1 MYCGT
6 ILNIIFI
13 HRDQFNPDYI
23 NFLQMEDNVNDQER
37 QKEYIRLEEISE
49 EIKQQLAIS
58 EGNCMVK
65 QSELKETLL
74 NYWEKCGSDEAQLV
88 ETANRQRALSSL
100 THSTPLKLKKMLNSP
115 YFGRIDFIEED
126 DGLLPQEDQIYIGIS
141 TLMNE
146 ETGEFLIYDWRAPI
160 SGMFYDCG
168 LGKASYHCS
177 VGYIKGRISLKRQYK
192 ITNGCMQYMFDA
204 DLKIDDEILQEIL
217 GKSVDDKM
225 HTIINSI
232 QREQNQII
240 RDANHRALFV
250 EGPAGS
256 GKTSVALHRIAFLLY
271 RDRDILNEKNVL
283 ILSPNHLF
291 SDYIS
296 NVLPEMGE
304 ENVLQK
310 TFHDCVQGSINQ
322 LPIRLET
329 RTSHLET
336 VLSNGSAHEQALRTD
351 NIRFKSSRNFEQIIQ
366 EYIDWMETNLVNDY
380 PEIEVHGQIIFSKS
394 EWKHYYLGNLARMPI
409 MIRLEKIKQMIES
422 RIRPLFHAVRKK
434 KEAEIIDR
442 GEEVD
447 ENTIKALARMA
458 AREEFSSLHDKV
470 ERLTKLAPLSEYR
483 HLFKG
488 NWLFAR
494 STAKM
499 DFPKDW
505 QAIQKQT
512 LSFIN
517 NGILP
522 YEDIPPFIYLQGAL
536 QGFPINRDI
545 KHLIID
551 EAQDYTRLQFKI
563 LVILFPNSTW
573 TVVGDPDQAVHPF
586 LNTASFND
594 MSEIIGTEKS
604 IAFRLTRSYRSTK
617 QIQTFCQALLPY
629 KAEVE
634 SVNRSGPMPSVTRIE
649 QIQELIPTLVH
660 TIRNI
665 HKDGWRSIAIIC
677 KNTYQSKNIFSG
689 LKAQID
695 LTLVIDEDDTF
706 HQGIVVIPS
715 YLAKGLEFDAVLVI
729 NADVI
734 NYSREEER
742 QILYTICTR
751 TLHHLSLF
759 YFGNLAPFIS
769 GMGDTLYQ
777 IIPSYKA

>member
-1 MYCGT
+1 
-6 ILNIIFI
+6 
-13 HRDQFNPDYI
+13 
-23 NFLQMEDNVNDQER
+23 MEDNVNDQEK
-37 QKEYIRLEEISE
+37 QKEYIRLEKTLA

-58 EGNCMVK
+58 EGNCVVK

-74 NYWEKCGSDEAQLV
+74 NYWENCGSDEAQLV

-100 THSTPLKLKKMLNSP
+100 THSTPRKLKRMLNSP

-126 DGLLPQEDQIYIGIS
+126 GSLVPQEEPIYIGIS
-141 TLMNE
+141 TLMND

-160 SGMFYDCG
+160 SSMFYDCG

-177 VGYIKGRISLKRQYK
+177 VGTIKGSITLKRQYK
-192 ITNGCMQYMFDA
+192 ITNSCMRYMFDA
-204 DLKIDDEILQEIL
+204 DLKIDDEVLQEIL

-240 RDANHRALFV
+240 RDASHRALFV

-271 RDRDILNEKNVL
+271 RDRNILNEKNVL

-310 TFHDCVQGSINQ
+310 TFHDCVSESINQ
-322 LPIRLET
+322 LPIRLEA
-329 RTSHLET
+329 RTSHLEI
-336 VLSNGSAHEQALRTD
+336 VLSNRNGHEQDLHAD
-351 NIRFKSSRNFEQIIQ
+351 NIRFKSSRNFEQIIE
-366 EYIDWMETNLVNDY
+366 EYIYWMQTSLVDDY
-380 PEIEVHGQIIFSKS
+380 PEIEFRGQIIFSKA
-394 EWKHYYLGNLARMPI
+394 EWKHYYLGNLASMPV
-409 MIRLEKIKQMIES
+409 MIRLEKIKQVLEG
-422 RIRPLFHAVRKK
+422 RIRPLFHTIRKE
-434 KEAEIIDR
+434 KEAEIMER

-447 ENTIKALARMA
+447 ENAIKALARIA
-458 AREEFSSLHDKV
+458 AREEFSLLYDKIDK
-470 ERLTKLAPLSEYR
+470 LTKLVPLSEYR
-483 HLFKG
+483 RLFKG
-488 NWLFAR
+488 NWLIAR
-494 STAKM
+494 STAKT
-499 DFPKDW
+499 DFPKAW

-517 NGILP
+517 KGLLP
-522 YEDIPPFIYLQGAL
+522 YEDSAPFIYFQGAL

-551 EAQDYTRLQFKI
+551 EAQDYTRMQFKI
-563 LVILFPNSTW
+563 LVTLFPNSTW
-573 TVVGDPDQAVHPF
+573 TVVGDPAQAVHPF

-604 IAFRLTRSYRSTK
+604 TAFRLTRSYRSTK
-617 QIQTFCQALLPY
+617 QIQAFCQALFSY
-629 KAEVE
+629 KTEVE
-634 SVNRSGPMPSVTRIE
+634 SVNRSGSLPSVTRIE
-649 QIQELIPTLVH
+649 KIPDLIPTLID
-660 TIRNI
+660 TIENI
-665 HKDGWRSIAIIC
+665 HKEGWHSIAIIC
-677 KNTYQSKNIFSG
+677 KNTYQAKNIFSE
-689 LKAQID
+689 LKSQID

-706 HQGIVVIPS
+706 HQGIIVIPS

-729 NADVI
+729 NADTV
-734 NYSREEER
+734 NYSHEEER
-742 QILYTICTR
+742 HVLYTICTR

-759 YFGNLAPFIS
+759 YFGSLSPFLS
-769 GMGDTLYQ
+769 RMDESLYQ
-777 IIPSYKA
+777 TIPSCKA

>member
-1 MYCGT
+1 M
-6 ILNIIFI
+6 
-13 HRDQFNPDYI
+13 D
-23 NFLQMEDNVNDQER
+23 DQER
-37 QKEYIRLEEISE
+37 QKEYIRLEETLA
-49 EIKQQLAIS
+49 EIKEQLAIS
-58 EGNCMVK
+58 EGNCVVK

-74 NYWEKCGSDEAQLV
+74 NYWENCGSDEAQLV

-100 THSTPLKLKKMLNSP
+100 THSTPLTLRKMLNTP
-115 YFGRIDFIEED
+115 YFGRIDFIEEEE
-126 DGLLPQEDQIYIGIS
+126 GLLPQEDPIYIGIG

-146 ETGEFLIYDWRAPI
+146 EAGEFLIYDWRAPI

-177 VGYIKGRISLKRQYK
+177 AGIIEGRITLKRQYK
-192 ITNGCMQYMFDA
+192 ITNGTMQYMFNA
-204 DLKIDDEILQEIL
+204 DLKIDDEVLQEIL

-310 TFHDCVQGSINQ
+310 TFHDCVLESIAQ
-322 LPIRLET
+322 LPIRFET
-329 RTSHLET
+329 RTFHLET
-336 VLSNGSAHEQALRTD
+336 VLSNAHGYEQVLRTD

-366 EYIDWMETNLVNDY
+366 EYIDWMETSLVDDY
-380 PEIEVHGQIIFSKS
+380 PEIEFRGQILFHKS
-394 EWKHYYLGNLARMPI
+394 EWKHYYLGNLASMPV

-422 RIRPLFHAVRKK
+422 RSRPLFHTLRKK
-434 KEAEIIDR
+434 KEAEIIAR

-458 AREEFSSLHDKV
+458 AREELSSFSDKIDKLT
-470 ERLTKLAPLSEYR
+470 RLVPLSEYR
-483 HLFKG
+483 RLFKG

-499 DFPKDW
+499 NFPKEW
-505 QAIQKQT
+505 QGIQKQT

-522 YEDIPPFIYLQGAL
+522 YEDIPPFMYFQGAL
-536 QGFPINRDI
+536 QGFPVNRDI

-573 TVVGDPDQAVHPF
+573 TVVGDPAQAVHPF
-586 LNTASFND
+586 LNTASFKD

-617 QIQTFCQALLPY
+617 QIQNFCQALLSDTTD
-629 KAEVE
+629 VE
-634 SVNRSGPMPSVTRIE
+634 SVNRSGPLPSITRIE
-649 QIQELIPTLVH
+649 KMPDMLPTLVH
-660 TIRNI
+660 TIENI
-665 HKDGWRSIAIIC
+665 HKEGWRSIAVIC
-677 KNTYQSKNIFSG
+677 KNTYQAKTVFSD
-689 LKAQID
+689 LKAHID
-695 LTLVIDEDDTF
+695 LSLVIDEDDTF

-729 NADVI
+729 NADII
-734 NYSREEER
+734 NYSLEEER
-742 QILYTICTR
+742 YILYTICTR

-759 YFGNLAPFIS
+759 YFGHISSFLS
-769 GMGDTLYQ
+769 GMDESLYQ
-777 IIPSYKA
+777 ILPSCKA

>member
-1 MYCGT
+1 
-6 ILNIIFI
+6 
-13 HRDQFNPDYI
+13 
-23 NFLQMEDNVNDQER
+23 VNDQER
-37 QKEYIRLEEISE
+37 QKEYIRLEETLAQ
-49 EIKQQLAIS
+49 IKQQLAIS
-58 EGNCMVK
+58 EGNCVVK

-74 NYWEKCGSDEAQLV
+74 NYWENCGSDEAQLV

-100 THSTPLKLKKMLNSP
+100 THSTPRKLKRMLNSP

-126 DGLLPQEDQIYIGIS
+126 ESLVTQEDPIYIGIS

-160 SGMFYDCG
+160 SSMFYDCG
-168 LGKASYHCS
+168 LGKASYNCS
-177 VGYIKGRISLKRQYK
+177 VGTIEGSITLKRQYK

-204 DLKIDDEILQEIL
+204 DLKIDDEVLQEIL

-240 RDANHRALFV
+240 RNASHRVLFV

-271 RDRDILNEKNVL
+271 RDRNILNEKNVL

-310 TFHDCVQGSINQ
+310 TFHDCVLESITQ
-322 LPIRLET
+322 LPIKLET

-336 VLSNGSAHEQALRTD
+336 VLSNGNGYEQALHVD
-351 NIRFKSSRNFEQIIQ
+351 NIRFKSSGKFEQIIQ
-366 EYIDWMETNLVNDY
+366 EYIDWMQTSLVDY
-380 PEIEVHGQIIFSKS
+380 YPDIGFRGQIIFSKS
-394 EWKHYYLGNLARMPI
+394 EWKHYYLGNLASMPV
-409 MIRLEKIKQMIES
+409 MIRLEKIKQVIES
-422 RIRPLFHAVRKK
+422 RIRSLFNTIRKE
-434 KEAEIIDR
+434 KEAEIMAR
-442 GEEVD
+442 GEEID

-458 AREEFSSLHDKV
+458 AREEFNSLHDKIDK
-470 ERLTKLAPLSEYR
+470 LTKLAPLSEYR
-483 HLFKG
+483 RLFKG

-494 STAKM
+494 STVKM
-499 DFPKDW
+499 NFPKAW

-517 NGILP
+517 KGILP

-573 TVVGDPDQAVHPF
+573 TVVGDPAQAVHPF
-586 LNTASFND
+586 LNTANFKD
-594 MSEIIGTEKS
+594 MSEIIDTEKS
-604 IAFRLTRSYRSTK
+604 IAFHLTRSYRSTK
-617 QIQTFCQALLPY
+617 QIQAFCQALLSY
-629 KAEVE
+629 KSEVE
-634 SVNRSGPMPSVTRIE
+634 SVNRSGSLPSVTQIE
-649 QIQELIPTLVH
+649 KIQELIPTLVH
-660 TIRNI
+660 TIENI
-665 HKDGWRSIAIIC
+665 HKEGWRSIAIIC
-677 KNTYQSKNIFSG
+677 KNTYQAKNIFFD
-689 LKAQID
+689 LKAQIG

-729 NADVI
+729 NADAI
-734 NYSREEER
+734 NYSRKEER
-742 QILYTICTR
+742 HILYTICTR

-759 YFGNLAPFIS
+759 YFGKLSPFIS
-769 GMGDTLYQ
+769 GMEEALYQ
-777 IIPSYKA
+777 MIPNCKE

>member
-1 MYCGT
+1 M
-6 ILNIIFI
+6 
-13 HRDQFNPDYI
+13 
-23 NFLQMEDNVNDQER
+23 NDQER
-37 QKEYIRLEEISE
+37 QKEYLRLEETLE
-49 EIKQQLAIS
+49 EIKQQLTIS
-58 EGNCMVK
+58 EGNCVVK

-74 NYWEKCGSDEAQLV
+74 NYWENCGSDEAQLV

-100 THSTPLKLKKMLNSP
+100 THSTPLTLKKMLNTP
-115 YFGRIDFIEED
+115 YFGRIDFIEDEA
-126 DGLLPQEDQIYIGIS
+126 GLLPQEEPIYIGIA

-146 ETGEFLIYDWRAPI
+146 DTGEFIIYDWRAPI
-160 SGMFYDCG
+160 SSMFYDCG
-168 LGKASYHCS
+168 LGSASYHCS
-177 VGYIKGRISLKRQYK
+177 VGTIKGRITLKRQYK
-192 ITNGCMQYMFDA
+192 ITNGRMQYMFDA
-204 DLKIDDEILQEIL
+204 DLKIDDEVLQEIL
-217 GKSVDDKM
+217 SKSVDDKM

-271 RDRDILNEKNVL
+271 RDREILNEKNVL

-310 TFHDCVQGSINQ
+310 TFQDCVSESITH

-329 RTSHLET
+329 RTFHLET
-336 VLSNGSAHEQALRTD
+336 VLSNGNTFEQVLRAD

-366 EYIDWMETNLVNDY
+366 EYIEWMQTNLVNDY
-380 PEIEVHGQIIFSKS
+380 PPIEFYGQIIFSKA
-394 EWKHYYLGNLARMPI
+394 EWKHYYLGNLADMPV

-422 RIRPLFHAVRKK
+422 RLRPLFHDIRKK
-434 KEAEIIDR
+434 KEAEIINR

-447 ENTIKALARMA
+447 ENAIKALARMA
-458 AREEFSSLHDKV
+458 AREELSAVYDKI
-470 ERLTKLAPLSEYR
+470 EKLTRVVPLVEYR
-483 HLFKG
+483 RLFKG
-488 NWLFAR
+488 SWLFAR
-494 STAKM
+494 STTKEN
-499 DFPKDW
+499 FPKAW
-505 QAIQKQT
+505 QSIQKQT
-512 LSFIN
+512 NSFLN

-522 YEDIPPFIYLQGAL
+522 YEDIPPFMYLQGAL

-573 TVVGDPDQAVHPF
+573 TVVGDPNQAVHPS
-586 LNTASFND
+586 LITASFTD

-604 IAFRLTRSYRSTK
+604 VAFRLTRSYRSTK
-617 QIQTFCQALLPY
+617 QIQMFCQALLPY
-629 KAEVE
+629 QAGVD
-634 SVNRSGPMPSVTRIE
+634 SVNRSGSLPSVTRVE
-649 QIQELIPTLVH
+649 KMSELVPALVH
-660 TIRNI
+660 AIVSI
-665 HKDGWRSIAIIC
+665 HKEGWRSIAIIC
-677 KNTYQSKNIFSG
+677 KNTYQAKNIFSD
-689 LKAQID
+689 LKAQVD

-706 HQGIVVIPS
+706 HQGIIVIPS

-729 NADVI
+729 NADMI
-734 NYSREEER
+734 NYSLAEER
-742 QILYTICTR
+742 HILYTICTR

-759 YFGNLAPFIS
+759 YFGKISPFLS
-769 GMGDTLYQ
+769 EMEDTLYQ
-777 IIPSYKA
+777 IVPSCKDEKSV

>member
-1 MYCGT
+1 
-6 ILNIIFI
+6 
-13 HRDQFNPDYI
+13 
-23 NFLQMEDNVNDQER
+23 MEAKVKDEEKKQ
-37 QKEYIRLEEISE
+37 EYIRLERTLEQIKKQLGLSE
-49 EIKQQLAIS
+49 E
-58 EGNCMVK
+58 NCIIK

-100 THSTPLKLKKMLNSP
+100 THSTPLTLRKMLNSP
-115 YFGRIDFIEED
+115 YFGRIDFIEEEE
-126 DGLLPQEDQIYIGIS
+126 GIAPQEEQIYIGIS

-146 ETGEFLIYDWRAPI
+146 ENDEFLIYDWRAPV

-177 VGYIKGRISLKRQYK
+177 MGTINGRITLKRQYK
-192 ITNGCMQYMFDA
+192 IVNGCMQYMFNA
-204 DLKIDDEILQEIL
+204 DLKIDDEVLQEIL

-225 HTIINSI
+225 HTIVNSI

-240 RDANHRALFV
+240 RDISHRALFV

-310 TFHDCVQGSINQ
+310 TFHDCVLKAIEQ
-322 LPIRLET
+322 LPIKLET
-329 RTSHLET
+329 RTFHLET
-336 VLSNGSAHEQALRTD
+336 VLSNESSSERALRAD
-351 NIRFKSSRNFEQIIQ
+351 NIRFKSSRSFERIIE
-366 EYIDWMETNLVNDY
+366 EYLDWIQTSLVNDY
-380 PEIEVHGQIIFSKS
+380 PAIEFRGETIFGKE
-394 EWKHYYLGNLARMPI
+394 EWRHYYLGNLSSMPV
-409 MIRLEKIKQMIES
+409 MIRLEKIKEVIES
-422 RIRPLFHAVRKK
+422 RMRPLIHTVRKE
-434 KEAEIIDR
+434 KEAEIIAR
-442 GEEVD
+442 AEEID
-447 ENTIKALARMA
+447 KNAIKALARMA
-458 AREEFSSLHDKV
+458 AREEFNSFYEKID
-470 ERLTKLAPLSEYR
+470 RLTKLNPLSEYR
-483 HLFKG
+483 RLFKG
-488 NWLFAR
+488 KWLLAR
-494 STAKM
+494 SAYKG
-499 DFPKDW
+499 DFPKEW

-512 LSFIN
+512 LSYIN
-517 NGILP
+517 NGVLA
-522 YEDIPPFIYLQGAL
+522 YEDIPSFIYFQGTL
-536 QGFPINRDI
+536 QGFPVNRDI

-573 TVVGDPDQAVHPF
+573 TVVGDPAQSVHPF

-594 MSEIIGTEKS
+594 MSEIIGAEKA

-617 QIQTFCQALLPY
+617 QIQAFCQAILTSQT
-629 KAEVE
+629 EVE
-634 SVNRSGPMPSVTRIE
+634 SVNRLGLLPSVTKIE
-649 QIQELIPTLVH
+649 KIQDLGPTLVQ
-660 TIRNI
+660 TIKTILN
-665 HKDGWRSIAIIC
+665 KGWRSIAIIC
-677 KNTYQSKNIFSG
+677 KNTYQSKRIFSD
-689 LKAQID
+689 LAPHID
-695 LTLVIDEDDTF
+695 LTLVIDEDDAF

-729 NADVI
+729 NADAI
-734 NYSREEER
+734 NYSSEEER
-742 QILYTICTR
+742 HILYTICTR

-759 YFGNLAPFIS
+759 YFNNPSPFIS
-769 GMGDTLYQ
+769 RMDEKLYQ
-777 IIPSYKA
+777 LLPSCKA

>member
-1 MYCGT
+1 
-6 ILNIIFI
+6 
-13 HRDQFNPDYI
+13 
-23 NFLQMEDNVNDQER
+23 MEDNVNDQER
-37 QKEYIRLEEISE
+37 QKEHIRLETTLAEIR
-49 EIKQQLAIS
+49 QQLTIS
-58 EGNCMVK
+58 EGNCVVK

-74 NYWEKCGSDEAQLV
+74 NYWGNCGSDEAQLV

-100 THSTPLKLKKMLNSP
+100 THSTPRKLQRMLNSP

-126 DGLLPQEDQIYIGIS
+126 GSLMPQEEPIYIGIS

-146 ETGEFLIYDWRAPI
+146 DEGEFLIYDWRAPI
-160 SGMFYDCG
+160 ASMFYDYG
-168 LGKASYHCS
+168 LGEASYHCS
-177 VGYIKGRISLKRQYK
+177 VGTIQGSITLKRQYK

-204 DLKIDDEILQEIL
+204 DLKIDDEVLQEIL

-240 RDANHRALFV
+240 RDASHRALFV

-271 RDRDILNEKNVL
+271 RDRNILNEKNVL

-304 ENVLQK
+304 ENVLQR
-310 TFHDCVQGSINQ
+310 TFHDCVSGSITQ
-322 LPIRLET
+322 IPIRIET

-336 VLSNGSAHEQALRTD
+336 VLSNKNGHEPALRAE
-351 NIRFKSSRNFEQIIQ
+351 NIRFKSSRNFEQII
-366 EYIDWMETNLVNDY
+366 EECIYWMQTSLVDDY
-380 PEIEVHGQIIFSKS
+380 PGIEFRGQIIFSKA
-394 EWKHYYLGNLARMPI
+394 EWKHYYLGNLVGMPV
-409 MIRLEKIKQMIES
+409 MIRLEKIKQVIES
-422 RIRPLFHAVRKK
+422 RMRPLFHTIRKE
-434 KEAEIIDR
+434 KEAEIMAR

-447 ENTIKALARMA
+447 ENAIKSLARVA
-458 AREEFSSLHDKV
+458 AREEFSLLYDKIDK
-470 ERLTKLAPLSEYR
+470 LTRLAPLSEYQR
-483 HLFKG
+483 LFKG
-488 NWLFAR
+488 NWLIAR
-494 STAKM
+494 STAKTN
-499 DFPKDW
+499 FPKTW

-517 NGILP
+517 KGILP
-522 YEDIPPFIYLQGAL
+522 YEDSAPFIYFQGAL

-563 LVILFPNSTW
+563 LVALFPNSTW
-573 TVVGDPDQAVHPF
+573 TVVGDPAQAVHPF
-586 LNTASFND
+586 LRTASFND
-594 MSEIIGTEKS
+594 MSEIIGTEES

-617 QIQTFCQALLPY
+617 QIQAFCQALLSCE
-629 KAEVE
+629 AEVE
-634 SVNRSGPMPSVTRIE
+634 SVDRSGSLPSITRIE
-649 QIQELIPTLVH
+649 KIPDLLPNLLH
-660 TIRNI
+660 TIENI
-665 HKDGWRSIAIIC
+665 HREGWHSIAVIC
-677 KNTYQSKNIFSG
+677 KNTYQAQHIFSE

-706 HQGIVVIPS
+706 HPGIIVIPS

-729 NADVI
+729 NADAI
-734 NYSREEER
+734 NYSHEEER
-742 QILYTICTR
+742 HILYTICTR

-759 YFGNLAPFIS
+759 YYGNLSPFLS
-769 GMGDTLYQ
+769 EMDERLYQ
-777 IIPSYKA
+777 VIPSCKA